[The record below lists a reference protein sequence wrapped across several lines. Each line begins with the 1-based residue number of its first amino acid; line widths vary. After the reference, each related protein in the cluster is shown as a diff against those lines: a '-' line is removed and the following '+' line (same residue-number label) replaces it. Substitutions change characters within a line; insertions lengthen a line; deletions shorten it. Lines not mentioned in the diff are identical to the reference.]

1 MTSNI
6 PASIHRRLL
15 NRARIE
21 GRPFNEV
28 LQYYALN
35 RFLYRLG
42 QSDYRDRF
50 ILKGALMLVAW
61 NSPTTRPTRDIDLLG
76 HVRNLPETVA
86 EAMRGICT
94 LAVTEDGLHFDGGS
108 LSAEQIIEGASYVGV
123 RVRFVGYLGNARIPM
138 QIDVGFGDALVP
150 APIEVELPSILDVPP
165 AVLLGYTRESAI
177 AEKLQIMVA
186 LGEVNSRLKDFY
198 DIWLLATRYAFSGSL
213 LAQAIRATFTH
224 RHTPIALPIA
234 ALDEAFASAERET
247 QWRAFL
253 RRNRLD
259 EPETLREAVR
269 VLAFFVLPALSA
281 MADGR
286 PFVGRWEPGGPWQPE

>member
-1 MTSNI
+1 VTRNI
-6 PASIHRRLL
+6 AASVHQRLL
-15 NRARIE
+15 NYAHAT

-61 NSPTTRPTRDIDLLG
+61 DSPVTRPTRDIDLLG

-86 EAMRGICT
+86 EAMRSICA
-94 LAVTEDGLHFDGGS
+94 LAMEEDGLRFNTRG
-108 LSAEQIIEGASYVGV
+108 LSAQRIIEGASYVGV
-123 RVRFVGYLGNARIPM
+123 RVRFTGYLGNARIPM

-150 APIEVELPSILDVPP
+150 APMEVQIPYILDLPP
-165 AVLLGYTRESAI
+165 TVLLGYARESVI

-186 LGEVNSRLKDFY
+186 LGEINSRLKDFY
-198 DIWLLATRYAFSGSL
+198 DLWLLASGYAFSGPL

-224 RHTPIALPIA
+224 RSTPIALPII
-234 ALDEAFASAERET
+234 ALDESFANPARET

-259 EPETLREAVR
+259 EPQTLRETIR
-269 VLAFFVLPALSA
+269 VIAPFALPILATITN
-281 MADGR
+281 GG
-286 PFVGRWEPGGPWQPE
+286 PFEARWEPGGPWREA